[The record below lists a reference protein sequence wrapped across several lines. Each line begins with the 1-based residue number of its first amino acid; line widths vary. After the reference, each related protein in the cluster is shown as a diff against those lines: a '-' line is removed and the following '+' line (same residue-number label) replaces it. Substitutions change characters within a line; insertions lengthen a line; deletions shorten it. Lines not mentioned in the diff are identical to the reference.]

1 MATDASFADHLLDL
15 ASALPGVRVK
25 KMFGE
30 YGLFVGNKMVASI
43 CDNQVFLKVTD
54 AGRALLNEPLLGPPY
69 PGAKDA
75 FVIDE
80 ALDDRDQF
88 VRLLR
93 ATEAALPEPKQK
105 QPRSAK

>member
-1 MATDASFADHLLDL
+1 MATDASFADHVLDL
-15 ASALPGVRVK
+15 ASTIPGVRIR

-30 YGLFVGNKMVASI
+30 YGLFVGNKTVALI

-54 AGRALLNEPLLGPPY
+54 AGRALLQEPLLGPPY

-75 FVIDE
+75 FVLDD

-93 ATEAALPEPKQK
+93 ATEAALPEPKPK
-105 QPRSAK
+105 KPRSPK